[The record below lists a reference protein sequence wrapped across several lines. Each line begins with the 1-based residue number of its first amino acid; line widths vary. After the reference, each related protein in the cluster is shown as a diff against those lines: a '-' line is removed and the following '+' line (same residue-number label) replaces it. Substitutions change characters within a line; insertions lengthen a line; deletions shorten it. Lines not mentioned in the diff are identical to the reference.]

1 MLPCEAAYN
10 HTIYVDSR
18 SGVNN
23 ATCLSSEGLPCRTLE
38 YAVEKL
44 QSNTRVVIVPPG
56 HQLLSRAVR
65 LSRLQNI
72 TISGSDEVILYCN
85 DTGDAGLTFD
95 FVQNLLINNVV
106 VENCGTLQGSGPTIN
121 RHPAALLE
129 EPVMFRSAVYIS
141 NCTDVMISDCK
152 FAQNAG
158 IGVTIFNSNGL
169 ITIESCSFTNNSVP
183 HHEQS
188 EYPGGGGLY
197 IEQNNCTFLGNGSD
211 FNCEIDSFVEFMIRD
226 TNFSGNTATRLT
238 ENEFIFPNQK
248 ELELSRL
255 GDGAGLS
262 IALRKFTSRNCFTIQ
277 NCIFEKNRAFLG
289 GAIAIQIDD
298 SAVDNTIKM
307 DGGIVSFNTAVH
319 GGGGIEFGFFS
330 FQSMK
335 SNGIEMK
342 NYRFDNNQALYGGG
356 VGFYSTRMHSFSSP
370 NTVLFSNCSWSFNS
384 AAIGAA
390 IVLFPDDFTYI
401 SGGYLPVPKFHN
413 CNFHRNR
420 IASFNTNRGQF
431 QSLHAS
437 QLNLGGGIIYSDTF
451 SLNISGNVTFTHN
464 TGSCIHI
471 SAAQI
476 NVLDSANLTMDSN
489 YARKGA
495 GLLLMGYASLMVCE
509 NSAVSFI
516 NNTAEDSGGGLY
528 YDTVDLLEFFN
539 SRRCFIR
546 YSELTSHQNWI
557 TNFTFV
563 NNTAGKYGHA
573 IYATSLLPC
582 ARANSLSNSTERDE
596 IKKLFVGW
604 QQFNFEP
611 LEDYTITTD
620 PAVIH
625 FNKGTIEATPGNRT
639 ELGITI
645 LDDLDQTMDTVLFA
659 SCGSTNKKDC
669 QSISLEGA
677 EYVTNNETI
686 IRGSVLNQ
694 TVTLKLNTVNNRPI
708 GIDLNVTLRECAP
721 GYYLN
726 GNECECST
734 SNSSHKLPGIVA
746 CDEQLQTGYLEVGYW
761 TGLYDGMPATAEC
774 PPGYCD
780 YPTNQYNGF
789 VQLPSDYE
797 YINQLLCTPKNRN
810 GDVCGMCI
818 DNHSVYYHSDRF
830 KCQTCDYPEL
840 GPLFYVLSELLPV
853 TIIFIFVIVFDINLM
868 SGVASSFILFAQ
880 TLDFFQVTLGSYVLP
895 PGINILTQMYWFLF
909 GFFNLE
915 FFRTDKLSFC
925 IFQNAST
932 LDTLAFKYITTA
944 YGLLLVCLLYIL
956 MNVCQCH
963 KIIGKCRK
971 NSVSSQYTVMN
982 GLTAFLVLTYSQCAK
997 VSFELLSQL
1006 NINIDGGLAD
1016 KSVVLLAGHI
1026 SYFGQQ
1032 HLKYAVPA
1040 MIVLCYLFLV
1050 PIFLIGHPLY
1060 LLFKK
1065 YTSSKIFQKW
1075 DDSNQT
1081 CSSFTLFTKPILD
1094 AFQAPYKD
1102 NARFFA
1108 GIMFFYR
1115 LVISAL
1121 FALNQT
1127 TLTAFSS
1134 LEVFLIIVLM
1144 ARSLIHPY
1152 KQRLHNIIESV
1163 MFTDLALI
1171 NGITL
1176 YNTVSSQLQTET
1188 FLTGLLIVQLV
1199 LIYMPI
1205 ISITAYIAYQVCH
1218 FLGVLKKTRLQ
1229 QYINFSPN
1237 SHNKH
1242 DETLFDPVGY
1252 SAVDISTSFNASHLP
1267 ARMFENEDEQ
1277 KKNYGAINN

>member
-1 MLPCEAAYN
+1 ME
-10 HTIYVDSR
+10 
-18 SGVNN
+18 
-23 ATCLSSEGLPCRTLE
+23 
-38 YAVEKL
+38 
-44 QSNTRVVIVPPG
+44 
-56 HQLLSRAVR
+56 
-65 LSRLQNI
+65 
-72 TISGSDEVILYCN
+72 
-85 DTGDAGLTFD
+85 
-95 FVQNLLINNVV
+95 
-106 VENCGTLQGSGPTIN
+106 
-121 RHPAALLE
+121 
-129 EPVMFRSAVYIS
+129 
-141 NCTDVMISDCK
+141 
-152 FAQNAG
+152 
-158 IGVTIFNSNGL
+158 
-169 ITIESCSFTNNSVP
+169 
-183 HHEQS
+183 
-188 EYPGGGGLY
+188 
-197 IEQNNCTFLGNGSD
+197 
-211 FNCEIDSFVEFMIRD
+211 
-226 TNFSGNTATRLT
+226 
-238 ENEFIFPNQK
+238 
-248 ELELSRL
+248 
-255 GDGAGLS
+255 
-262 IALRKFTSRNCFTIQ
+262 
-277 NCIFEKNRAFLG
+277 
-289 GAIAIQIDD
+289 
-298 SAVDNTIKM
+298 
-307 DGGIVSFNTAVH
+307 
-319 GGGGIEFGFFS
+319 
-330 FQSMK
+330 
-335 SNGIEMK
+335 

-370 NTVLFSNCSWSFNS
+370 NTVKFSNCSWSFNS
-384 AAIGAA
+384 AVVGAA

-401 SGGYLPVPKFHN
+401 SGGYLPVPEFHN
-413 CNFHRNR
+413 CHFHRNR
-420 IASFNTNRGQF
+420 IVSFNTNRGRF

-451 SLNISGNVTFTHN
+451 SLNISGNVTFTGN
-464 TGSCIHI
+464 IGSCIHI

-476 NVLDSANLTMDSN
+476 NVLESANLTMDSN
-489 YARKGA
+489 YARRGA

-528 YDTVDLLEFFN
+528 YDTVDLLEFLN

-546 YSELTSHQNWI
+546 YSKLTPHQNWI

-563 NNTAGKYGHA
+563 NNSAGKYGHA

-582 ARANSLSNSTERDE
+582 ARANSLSNSTEKDE
-596 IKKLFVGW
+596 IKKLFVKW
-604 QQFNFEP
+604 EQFEFQP

-620 PAVIH
+620 PAVIN
-625 FNKGTIEATPGNRT
+625 FNTGTIQATPGNRT
-639 ELGITI
+639 ELGIII
-645 LDDLDQTMDTVLFA
+645 LDDLNQTMDTVLFA
-659 SCGSTNKKDC
+659 SCGSASKMGCK
-669 QSISLEGA
+669 SISLKGS

-686 IRGSVLNQ
+686 IRGKILNE
-694 TVTLKLNTVNNRPI
+694 TITLKLNTVNNRPI
-708 GIDLNVTLRECAP
+708 GIDLNITLRECAP

-734 SNSSHKLPGIVA
+734 SNASHKLPGIVA

-761 TGLYDGMPATAEC
+761 AGIYDGMPATAEC

-780 YPTNQYNGF
+780 YPTNRYNGF

-830 KCQTCDYPEL
+830 KCETCNYPEF

-853 TIIFIFVIVFDINLM
+853 TIIFIFVIVLDINLM

-880 TLDFFQVTLGSYVLP
+880 TLDFFQVTLGSYILP
-895 PGINILTQMYWFLF
+895 PSINVLTQMYWFLF

-925 IFQNAST
+925 IFQNASA

-956 MNVCQCH
+956 MNVCHCH
-963 KIIGKCRK
+963 KIIGKFRK

-1006 NINIDGGLAD
+1006 NINVDGGLAD
-1016 KSVVLLAGHI
+1016 KNVVLLAGHI
-1026 SYFGQQ
+1026 PYFSKQ
-1032 HLKYAVPA
+1032 HLKYAIPA

-1065 YTSSKIFQKW
+1065 YMSLKILQKW
-1075 DDSNQT
+1075 NDSNPT
-1081 CSSFTLFTKPILD
+1081 CSSRFTLFTKPILD

-1152 KQRLHNIIESV
+1152 KQRLHNIIESI

-1188 FLTGLLIVQLV
+1188 FLTELLIIQLV
-1199 LIYMPI
+1199 LIYLPI
-1205 ISITAYIAYQVCH
+1205 VLITAYIAYKVSH
-1218 FLGVLKKTRLQ
+1218 LLGCLKRTRLQ
-1229 QYINFSPN
+1229 QYVNLSSN
-1237 SHNKH
+1237 SHNRH
-1242 DETLFDPVGY
+1242 DESLFDPVSY
-1252 SAVDISTSFNASHLP
+1252 SAVDIATSFNESHLP
-1267 ARMFENEDEQ
+1267 ARMFENDNEQ
-1277 KKNYGAINN
+1277 KKFYGAINQPL